1 MSSTS
6 VLPPRA
12 SAEEEMEQLQDLPD
26 GSGQISPAG
35 SVSKGSFLASHSR
48 QNSSRTNSASQISP
62 VMSPSDSLRSYVSSP
77 AGSMSNLSRQVY
89 LMGQQNPDSRWT
101 GDLGSMPVLN
111 GRDYETFVANSSGH
125 ATSSVHSHSG
135 VMTPAAGFFE
145 APTDSYFGNAAL
157 RYRKPFAQRVLR
169 PGETVEKP
177 WLEDKQRKSS
187 DRKAYWIFIVGVSL
201 GLIGAALL
209 MYFAHAAVPRDKYC
223 LVLNEQF
230 EGSTINKDIW
240 FHEIESGGFGNGQ
253 FEWTTDSSNN
263 SFVEDGKL
271 YIVPTLTSDAL
282 GDAAITNGYTLNLTA
297 AGACTAA
304 NKSDA
309 NCAVVSNATTGVILP
324 PIQSARLMT
333 NFSRSIKYGR
343 VEVKARMPTG
353 DWIWPAVWM
362 MPKDS
367 VYGAWP
373 RSGEIDIFEGRGN
386 VPTKRDSEGTNQ
398 MSSTLHFGPNPLFDG
413 YGYATHLRNL
423 WRDWF
428 NQGSHTFGLEW
439 TEDRLW
445 TWEHS
450 RVFKNL
456 DVEFGDGGF
465 WKRGRF
471 PTQMANGT
479 LLSDPWPTSSSQGT
493 NANAAPFDQEFYL
506 ILNVAVGG
514 TNGYFKDGQGDN
526 KPWSNDAKNAAGQF
540 WQSKDRW
547 LPSWPKD
554 PKQRDDICLSRKLTC
569 SLFRLH
575 ILTFADIVLTDDSVH
590 KRCSVK

>member
-6 VLPPRA
+6 LLSHRA
-12 SAEEEMEQLQDLPD
+12 PAEEEMEQLQDLPD
-26 GSGQISPAG
+26 GAVQSSPTG
-35 SVSKGSFLASHSR
+35 SVSKGSFVPSHSR
-48 QNSSRTNSASQISP
+48 QSSSRTSQVPP
-62 VMSPSDSLRSYVSSP
+62 VMSHSGSLRSLVSSR
-77 AGSMSNLSRQVY
+77 AGSISSLHRQIY
-89 LMGQQNPDSRWT
+89 STGQHSPYSGST

-111 GRDYETFVANSSGH
+111 GRDYETFAANSSGH
-125 ATSSVHSHSG
+125 ANSSVHSHSG

-145 APTDSYFGNAAL
+145 APTDSYFGNTAL
-157 RYRKPFAQRVLR
+157 RYRKPFAQRVLKA
-169 PGETVEKP
+169 GETVEKP
-177 WLEDKQRKSS
+177 WLEDKKRKSS
-187 DRKAYWIFIVGVSL
+187 DRKAYWIFIVGLSF

-209 MYFAHAAVPRDKYC
+209 MYFAYAAVPRDKYC
-223 LVLNEQF
+223 LVLDEQF

-240 FHEIESGGFGNGQ
+240 FHEIETGGFGNQQ
-253 FEWTTDSSNN
+253 FDWTTDSSNN

-282 GDAAITNGYTLNLTA
+282 GEAAITNGYTLNLTA
-297 AGACTAA
+297 AGTCTAA

-309 NCAVVSNATTGVILP
+309 NCAVASNLTTGVVLP

-333 NFSRSIKYGR
+333 NFSRTIKYGR

-450 RVFKNL
+450 RVFRNL
-456 DVEFGDGGF
+456 DVKFDNGGF

-479 LLSDPWPTSSSQGT
+479 LLSNPWSSVEGDE
-493 NANAAPFDQEFYL
+493 AKAAPFDEEFYL

-514 TNGYFKDGQGDN
+514 TNGYFQDGLGDD
-526 KPWSNDAKNAAGQF
+526 KPWSNDAQNAAGQF

-547 LPSWPKD
+547 LPSWPKN
-554 PKQRDDICLSRKLTC
+554 PKQRGMEIEY
-569 SLFRLH
+569 
-575 ILTFADIVLTDDSVH
+575 
-590 KRCSVK
+590 VKMWQKC